1 MTRCRPHQL
10 SIPTPRKSCR
20 RRLTK
25 PRRGGRPLRLLTD
38 CRRSKTLTECK
49 PDSRCHFV
57 IIQSDQIPTV
67 TLSKKAVSANRA
79 RMISCSVNVETTMNL
94 SNCKHS
100 ANEIRRFRYVTIIL
114 KSHFTTTTTRMAVIL
129 GTPCS
134 LRVNDV
140 FVIYISNTYIVIYRP
155 M

>member
-25 PRRGGRPLRLLTD
+25 LRRGGRPLRLLTD

-49 PDSRCHFV
+49 PNAPCHFV

-94 SNCKHS
+94 SNYKHS
-100 ANEIRRFRYVTIIL
+100 ANEIRGFCYITIIFGA
-114 KSHFTTTTTRMAVIL
+114 SFYYYYYYYDTDDCDL
-129 GTPCS
+129 GKPSS

-140 FVIYISNTYIVIYRP
+140 FCDIYHLIPTS
-155 M
+155 